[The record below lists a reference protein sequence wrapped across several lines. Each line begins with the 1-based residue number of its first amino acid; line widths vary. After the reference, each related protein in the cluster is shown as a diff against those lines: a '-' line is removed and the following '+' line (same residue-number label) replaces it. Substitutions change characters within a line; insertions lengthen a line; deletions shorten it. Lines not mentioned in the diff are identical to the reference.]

1 MSDTQLR
8 PGDGTARL
16 TLRSDATVL
25 AVGDERVS
33 CYDLAGRPYVLVREN
48 AMYRRGLDGR
58 VLEKRPAADGR
69 PRLRQRLSP
78 EAAAPV
84 VEAARHEAEAL
95 IDALSGGAATPA
107 LKHDEALLR
116 LRRIVAM
123 DPPALDEDAKRFASV
138 YRPIAVL
145 PPDRYLALVLQG
157 TEGCS
162 WNACTFCDLSRDVPF
177 RVKTPA
183 EFETHLAS
191 VRAYFGESVALRR
204 SVFLGDAN
212 ALSVSH
218 SRLMDLLQAAVR
230 AFPTAA
236 HGLYAFVDAWTG
248 HKKGAAEYA
257 DYARLGLRRV
267 YVGLES
273 GDPSLLAWLNKPGA
287 PDDAVSLV
295 HDLHTA
301 GVAVGVIV
309 LVGAGGLRFSTDHAR
324 QTADVLT
331 RMRLGPAD
339 IVYFSELVKHP
350 TLLYA
355 QRAAAEKLRPLDAA
369 ELAGQR
375 EAIAALTVPAHPARP
390 PRSARY
396 DLREFVY

>member
-1 MSDTQLR
+1 LP
-8 PGDGTARL
+8 PGDRAARL
-16 TLRSDATVL
+16 TLRPDATIL

-48 AMYRRGLDGR
+48 ATYRRGLDGR

-69 PRLRQRLSP
+69 ARLRHRLSP

-95 IDALSGGAATPA
+95 MDALDGGAVAPPLA
-107 LKHDEALLR
+107 LDEALLR

-123 DPPALDEDAKRFASV
+123 DPHALAEDAKRFASV
-138 YRPIAVL
+138 YRPVAVL

-162 WNACTFCDLSRDVPF
+162 WNACTFCDLSRGVPF

-183 EFETHLAS
+183 EFEAHLAS

-212 ALSVSH
+212 ALAVSH
-218 SRLMDLLQAAVR
+218 SRLVDFLQAAVR
-230 AFPTAA
+230 AFPAA
-236 HGLYAFVDAWTG
+236 AQGVYAFVDAWTG
-248 HKKGAAEYA
+248 HKKCAAEYL

-295 HDLHTA
+295 HDLHAA

-309 LVGAGGLRFSTDHAR
+309 LVGAGGLRFSADHAR
-324 QTADVLT
+324 KTADVLG
-331 RMRLGPAD
+331 RMRLGLAD
-339 IVYFSELVKHP
+339 IVYFSELVEPP

-355 QRAAAEKLRPLDAA
+355 QRAAAEKLRPLDPA

-375 EAIAALTVPAHPARP
+375 EAITALMVPADSARP